1 MTLPTL
7 FDICIP
13 RKDVLEGKIAESDFA
28 ADLAQV
34 LRGDAPEEYADPV
47 RFFANTYPTRG
58 LKNLMLNV
66 CLRLYASGLSVASIL
81 RLDTNYGGGKTH
93 GLIAL
98 YHAARGMQGVPNVA
112 EFIDPAIISQQTVRI
127 AAFDGE
133 NADPSN
139 GRPLGGGLR
148 AYTPWG
154 ELAYGLAGAEGYEK
168 VRRSDEDRVA
178 PGADTLKELFGNQPT
193 LILID
198 ELSVYLRKLSA
209 GDRAR
214 AGGQLTA
221 FLTGL
226 FKAVESSPNAV
237 LVYTLALGKD
247 RVAIDAYSEE
257 NQFIAEKME
266 EAESVSAR
274 KAALLD
280 PTEEDETVQ
289 VLRRRLFAD
298 IDDVRAGQVIESYHR
313 LWEQQREH
321 LPSFGARDNRLEA
334 FKAGY
339 PLHPELIET
348 LKEKTST
355 LSNFQRVRGMLRILA
370 RTVGSL
376 WSTRP
381 QDAYAVHLHHI
392 DLCSS
397 PIRQEIVTKLGQK
410 SFVPALKADVA
421 AVEGDQPSI
430 AQEMDA
436 SHYLGLPPYG
446 SYVGRTIFFH
456 TLAYNDS
463 LKGLSP
469 EELRYAILSP
479 GTDIS
484 FVDDALR
491 RFIQVS
497 AYLDDRPNAP
507 LRFLNEANLTQMIR
521 RQERQVDPGEVRTQL
536 NDRIKSIF
544 NGTTFQLTAFPSIPN
559 EVPDESG
566 NGRPTLAVINYDADE
581 VDGENVTL
589 PGLVRKLYRERG
601 AAGDVRRNRNNLVF
615 VVVDAQRKE
624 DMKRKMIRR
633 LALEDLR
640 RPERLNDLAEHQQDR
655 LKEWYQ
661 RSEQELA
668 VAIQQAYRHVFYPS
682 RNRVEGADVELAHA
696 SVEVQSASA
705 NPGDGQRQVVRALRT
720 FGKLRLPEDDPDS
733 AAYIRDRTPL
743 KKGQISTAALRD
755 EFRRDPALPIL
766 VGDDVFF
773 KGIRQGIESGELI
786 YRSGDLIWGKGDPWA
801 EIKIDE
807 QSFVLTMEYA
817 KGQNIWP
824 RPATRTETGTGT
836 ETGAGTVVVS
846 GVGTGTGGGSETG
859 LGSDRGHG
867 SDSGVGAGAGSGGA
881 ESTERSVSAEGVLKE
896 ALARIWEMAR
906 SRKFT
911 AIAVLQLTIYD
922 HSDGFK
928 LLGLINAIPKSEKT
942 VTIEGDYVTAQ
953 GSTMGCEFTG
963 VIQDAQPVKDFLE
976 AQLRA
981 ATEKNGKVGFEIRF
995 TEALPLDQGEPEKLT
1010 ERLLR
1015 FGAGAAYVTAI
1026 AEDAR

>member
-1 MTLPTL
+1 M
-7 FDICIP
+7 
-13 RKDVLEGKIAESDFA
+13 LEGKIAESDFA

-66 CLRLYASGLSVASIL
+66 CLRLYGSGLSVASIL

-98 YHAARGMQGVPNVA
+98 YHAARGMTGVPNVA
-112 EFIDPAIISQQTVRI
+112 EFIDPAILSQQTVRI

-139 GRPLGGGLR
+139 GRPLGDGLR

-154 ELAYGLAGAEGYEK
+154 ELAYGLAGAEGYER

-178 PGADTLKELFGNQPT
+178 PGADTIRELFGNQPT

-209 GDRAR
+209 GDRVK

-298 IDDVRAGQVIESYHR
+298 IDDARAGQVIESYHR

-321 LPSFGARDNRLEA
+321 LPSFGAQDTRLDA

-355 LSNFQRVRGMLRILA
+355 LNNFQRVRGMLRILA

-392 DLCSS
+392 DLRSS

-421 AVEGDQPSI
+421 AVEGDQPSM

-436 SHYLGLPPYG
+436 THYLGLPPYG

-456 TLAYNDS
+456 TLAYHDN

-491 RFIQVS
+491 RFVQVS

-521 RQERQVDPGEVRTQL
+521 RQERQVDPGEVRSQL

-544 NGTTFQLTAFPSIPN
+544 NGTTFQLAAFPSIPN

-566 NGRPTLAVINYDADE
+566 NGKPTLAVINYDADE
-581 VDGENVTL
+581 VDGEHVAL

-615 VVVDAQRKE
+615 VVVDAQRKA
-624 DMKRKMIRR
+624 DMKRKMVRR

-668 VAIQQAYRHVFYPS
+668 LAIQQAYRHVFYSS
-682 RNRVEGADVELAHA
+682 RNRVEGADVELSHS

-705 NPGDGQRQVVRALRT
+705 NPGDGQRQVVRALRSI
-720 FGKLRLPEDDPDS
+720 GKLRLPEDDPDS

-807 QSFVLTMEYA
+807 QSFVHTMEYA

-824 RPATRTETGTGT
+824 RPETRTETGTSTGT
-836 ETGAGTVVVS
+836 GTGMDS
-846 GVGTGTGGGSETG
+846 DVGIGTGGGSETG
-859 LGSDRGHG
+859 AGLGSGRG
-867 SDSGVGAGAGSGGA
+867 SDHGAGQGTGLGSEGTPP
-881 ESTERSVSAEGVLKE
+881 TERSVSAEGVLRE

-906 SRKFT
+906 SRKFM
-911 AIAVLQLTIYD
+911 AIAVLQLTIYNL
-922 HSDGFK
+922 SDGFK
-928 LLGLINAIPKSEKT
+928 LLGLINAIPNSEKT

-953 GSTMGCEFTG
+953 GSSMSCEFSG
-963 VIQDAQPVKDFLE
+963 SILDAHPVKDFLE

-981 ATEKNGKVGFEIRF
+981 ATDKNGKVGFEIRF
-995 TEALPLDQGEPEKLT
+995 TEPLPLDQGEPEKLT

>member
-7 FDICIP
+7 FDICTP

-112 EFIDPAIISQQTVRI
+112 EFIDPAIITQQAVRI

-209 GDRAR
+209 GDRVK

-313 LWEQQREH
+313 LWEQQREY

-456 TLAYNDS
+456 TLAYNDN

-566 NGRPTLAVINYDADE
+566 NGKPTLAVINYDADE

-824 RPATRTETGTGT
+824 RQEKKLESEVPPIPPPDPHDPLDPLDPRIPPTPTDQPP
-836 ETGAGTVVVS
+836 VS
-846 GVGTGTGGGSETG
+846 PPP
-859 LGSDRGHG
+859 
-867 SDSGVGAGAGSGGA
+867 
-881 ESTERSVSAEGVLKE
+881 ERSVSAEGVLKE

-911 AIAVLQLTIYD
+911 AIAVLQLTIYNL
-922 HSDGFK
+922 SDGFK
-928 LLGLINAIPKSEKT
+928 LLGLINAIPNSEKT

-953 GSTMGCEFTG
+953 GSSMSCEFSG
-963 VIQDAQPVKDFLE
+963 NILDAQPVKDFLE

-981 ATEKNGKVGFEIRF
+981 APEKDGKVGFEIRF